1 MLVRV
6 ERKIMKHGSSG
17 VLAIPKAYR
26 DYYKL
31 NPGVTVTG
39 SSSEACTGTIS
50 CGLQSN
56 VKRPASFSVVL
67 CWTLTAT
74 IGRRFTSRL
83 ANLKNRWRNGNV

>member
-31 NPGVTVTG
+31 SPGATVTVLYD
-39 SSSEACTGTIS
+39 SLLLIVPKECQRMLIENADLVEQFLSHSRK
-50 CGLQSN
+50 
-56 VKRPASFSVVL
+56 VKL
-67 CWTLTAT
+67 E
-74 IGRRFTSRL
+74 
-83 ANLKNRWRNGNV
+83 